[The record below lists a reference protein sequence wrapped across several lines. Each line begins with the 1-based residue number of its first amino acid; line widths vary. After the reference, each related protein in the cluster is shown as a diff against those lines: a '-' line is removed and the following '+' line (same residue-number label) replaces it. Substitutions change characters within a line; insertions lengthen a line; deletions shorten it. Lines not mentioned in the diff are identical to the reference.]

1 MKINETMNIVG
12 NNAAGILNKLT
23 SLEMNL
29 KTFQP
34 AVYFV
39 QETKC
44 RRKNKVSHPD
54 YIVFEH
60 IRKKSGG
67 GGLLTAVHKNLKPVS
82 VSDEDETE
90 ILVVEGKIQ
99 NKAVRFINGYGPQDE
114 ANSSDEEKNEFFNR
128 LDVEVKASRMAGTM
142 VCVQMDANSK
152 LGSAYIPG
160 DKKPMSKN
168 GRLLAKVIEENDLI
182 VVNGTAKC
190 DGVITRYRKTINGVE
205 ESVIDFFIVCRQ
217 FFNLVN
223 SLTKNI
229 LGHS

>member
-1 MKINETMNIVG
+1 MV
-12 NNAAGILNKLT
+12 
-23 SLEMNL
+23 
-29 KTFQP
+29 
-34 AVYFV
+34 
-39 QETKC
+39 
-44 RRKNKVSHPD
+44 R
-54 YIVFEH
+54 

-90 ILVVEGKIQ
+90 ILVVEGKIK
-99 NKAVRFINGYGPQDE
+99 NKSVRFINGYGPQDE

-128 LDVEVKASRMAGTM
+128 LDVEVKASKLAGTM

-152 LGSAYIPG
+152 LGPAYIPG

-190 DGVITRYRKTINGVE
+190 DGVITRYRKTINSVE
-205 ESVIDFFIVCRQ
+205 ESVIDFFIVCRR
-217 FFNLVN
+217 FFDLVN
-223 SLTKNI
+223 SLYIDEMKMNPHTNYENEQYYI
-229 LGHS
+229 LLISLCCYE

>member
-114 ANSSDEEKNEFFNR
+114 ANSSEEEKLEFFNR
-128 LDVEVKASRMAGTM
+128 LDVEVKASKLAGTM
-142 VCVQMDANSK
+142 VCVQMDASSK
-152 LGSAYIPG
+152 LGPAYIPG
-160 DKKPMSKN
+160 DKKLMSK
-168 GRLLAKVIEENDLI
+168 LL
-182 VVNGTAKC
+182 
-190 DGVITRYRKTINGVE
+190 RRM
-205 ESVIDFFIVCRQ
+205 
-217 FFNLVN
+217 
-223 SLTKNI
+223 I
-229 LGHS
+229 LL